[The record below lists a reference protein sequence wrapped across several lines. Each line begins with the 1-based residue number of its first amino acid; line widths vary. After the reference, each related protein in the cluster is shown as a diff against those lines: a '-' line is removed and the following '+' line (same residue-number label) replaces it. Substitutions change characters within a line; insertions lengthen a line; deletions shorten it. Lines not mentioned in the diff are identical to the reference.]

1 MINRQAQYLG
11 LVRKPGRE
19 ALAQAFAEELQR
31 FKQEPAF
38 AAISQRYTGDI
49 GNILNAVE
57 QQESSTAR

>member
-1 MINRQAQYLG
+1 MNLQEL
-11 LVRKPGRE
+11 KTKSPGD
-19 ALAQAFAEELQR
+19 LLAFAEELQR

-38 AAISQRYTGDI
+38 AAISHRYTGDI